1 MKRAILVSAMHS
13 KNEDVERNL
22 LELEEL
28 ARSVGIFSVAK
39 FWQLLD
45 KPLNTYVGK
54 GKLEKIAKYLQL
66 YDADGIIA
74 DDELSVAQKTK
85 LEDLLN
91 VEVLDRT
98 EIILK
103 NFARSARTSEGK
115 AEVELAVLEYRLSH
129 LKGSHSHLSRTGGGI
144 GTRGP
149 GESKLETDR
158 RAIRERIRN
167 LKMKISKLS
176 KNRRLKK
183 RKRSESLLPKI
194 SIAGY
199 TNAGKSLLLKR
210 LSGFDVKS
218 EDKLF
223 TTLDPTTKKI
233 WLGENVHALA
243 SDTVGFISKLPTQ
256 LVNAFRSTLEEVLD
270 SDLILLVVDGS
281 DEALEKKFK
290 ISQNILQEIGAGS
303 IPWLL
308 VINKIDLCDKTRLKR
323 LSLEYPNAVLIS
335 AKKRLYLEDLI
346 DKIREKVT
354 HNYVEKCIEIPNQK
368 WFKISRTVGMRILNV
383 ENMSESVKVHLKIH
397 PAILEKFTEEI
408 DVLST

>member
-1 MKRAILVSAMHS
+1 MKRAILVSAIHS